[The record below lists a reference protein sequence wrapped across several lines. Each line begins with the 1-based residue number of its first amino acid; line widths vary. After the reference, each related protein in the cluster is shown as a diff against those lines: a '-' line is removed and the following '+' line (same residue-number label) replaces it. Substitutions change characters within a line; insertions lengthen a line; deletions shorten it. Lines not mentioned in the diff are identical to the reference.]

1 MRNHLQRQNGSSP
14 RARGTPGA
22 ELGGAAIHA
31 VDGVASGVIGELG
44 ALFGLAKPATLSDN
58 PADCNTWGTNC
69 TAGAM
74 LSRLATSTR
83 SIFDGNTPAANHRFT
98 DRRADTVRYAGLP
111 PSDWSGTGAIGAVA
125 GAVAAFKRD
134 PASQDHVERPRIGA

>member
-1 MRNHLQRQNGSSP
+1 M
-14 RARGTPGA
+14 
-22 ELGGAAIHA
+22 
-31 VDGVASGVIGELG
+31 ASGVIGELG

-111 PSDWSGTGAIGAVA
+111 PSDWSGTGVLDPGCACIAAPCDCSGGFSYGGTGSQFGLGA
-125 GAVAAFKRD
+125 
-134 PASQDHVERPRIGA
+134 